1 MVGEGGGRK
10 RSRESL
16 GLDNGANGGRSLLS
30 VCGTGAL
37 TPNIYLQHRERRG
50 GAGRGQITVSLAL
63 GGHASE
69 ESGMEIT
76 LVFQKL
82 VIPDEQ

>member
-16 GLDNGANGGRSLLS
+16 GLDNGANGGCSLLS
-30 VCGTGAL
+30 VGGTGAL

-76 LVFQKL
+76 LVFQK
-82 VIPDEQ
+82 

>member
-30 VCGTGAL
+30 VGGTGAL
-37 TPNIYLQHRERRG
+37 TPDIYLQHRERQGG
-50 GAGRGQITVSLAL
+50 GAGPDISEPGFGWACL
-63 GGHASE
+63 GGVWNGDYSGISE
-69 ESGMEIT
+69 VSYS
-76 LVFQKL
+76 
-82 VIPDEQ
+82 